1 MKLSLSGSVI
11 EGSIMLF
18 YSPAIILNGDI
29 KGAVKIGGP
38 MFYIFDSL
46 FVKVYERVAIF
57 TVTFNVTTVVIAPS
71 KSVMFII

>member
-1 MKLSLSGSVI
+1 
-11 EGSIMLF
+11 MLF

-38 MFYIFDSL
+38 MFYNFDSL

-71 KSVMFII
+71 KSVMIII

>member
-1 MKLSLSGSVI
+1 
-11 EGSIMLF
+11 MLF

-38 MFYIFDSL
+38 MYIFDSL